1 MKPTLLF
8 RAFWLCAWPV
18 LAFGQT
24 STAPPTAYLT
34 PKDSLFLTVDDDGRK
49 IVQHPVKAKQ
59 TLFSLAKFYGL
70 SLQELYEH
78 NPEFQTNPTLKA
90 GSRVKIPVPNLAI
103 KRYKGKSFVA
113 AKHTPIFYVVQDG
126 ETLYQICKRNFD
138 MPVDSVLKRN
148 KLKTS
153 NISPGQLLLIGWMG
167 TEGIPAEWRQSREP
181 ATTNDLKTTFEKEK
195 TGRKEIS
202 ASGVCFW
209 QRDSNEKGD
218 LYALHREAAIGTS
231 VSVYN
236 PMTKKTVFAK
246 VIGRIPDGYEKNV
259 EVILSPAAAR
269 VLGARDPRFFVKVR
283 YLK

>member
-1 MKPTLLF
+1 MKPTLFFQVL
-8 RAFWLCAWPV
+8 WLCASPIF
-18 LAFGQT
+18 AFGQ
-24 STAPPTAYLT
+24 SAPAPAIAYLT
-34 PKDSLFLTVDDDGRK
+34 PKDSLFLTVDEDGRK
-49 IVQHPVKAKQ
+49 VVQHPVKAKQ

-78 NPEFQTNPTLKA
+78 NPEFQTNPTLRA
-90 GSRVKIPVPNLAI
+90 GSRVKIPVPNKAI
-103 KRYKGKSFVA
+103 KRYKSKSFVA

-148 KLKTS
+148 KLKTN
-153 NISPGQLLLIGWMG
+153 NINPGQLLLIGWMG
-167 TEGIPAEWRQSREP
+167 TEGIPMEWRQSRPTE
-181 ATTNDLKTTFEKEK
+181 TTSDLKNTFEKEK
-195 TGRKEIS
+195 AGRKEAS
-202 ASGVCFW
+202 TSGVCFW

-231 VSVYN
+231 ISVYN
-236 PMTKKTVFAK
+236 PMSKKTVFAK
-246 VIGRIPDGYEKNV
+246 VIGRIPEGYEKNV

-269 VLGARDPRFFVKVR
+269 SIGARDPRFFVKVR